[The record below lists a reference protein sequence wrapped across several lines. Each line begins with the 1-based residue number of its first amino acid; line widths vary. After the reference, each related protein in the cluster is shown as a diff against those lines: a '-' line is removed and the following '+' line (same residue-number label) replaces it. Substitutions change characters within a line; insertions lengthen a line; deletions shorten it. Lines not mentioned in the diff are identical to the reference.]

1 VKTPVEPN
9 EERGADS
16 TDSESRASSLVGK
29 TDPAVA
35 RSVLHRIAVAGG
47 CLAVREVLNPE
58 DFEIRR
64 PVLVLLHG
72 FTGSSQAWAEVAS
85 LLTGAFRVLCP
96 DLPGHGESEFDDLS
110 SACTMDFTVAALAE
124 ALTKLSIDDYSLA
137 GYSLGGR
144 VALHCA
150 LEDST
155 RISRLVLEGTSPG
168 IADDQERRSRKHT
181 DDELARFIENSS
193 IEEFVDRWEQVP
205 VLTSQRGLPEKVRA
219 SLRARRLA
227 CSKPGLAASLRGMG
241 TGTQSW
247 LGGRLGQIHVPTL
260 LIAGAEDEKFKE
272 IAKFMDA
279 RIPDSA
285 RVIVDT
291 TGHSVHLEAP
301 KAYAE
306 AILSFAAKARA
317 SNGTEQ

>member
-16 TDSESRASSLVGK
+16 TDAESRASSLVGK
-29 TDPAVA
+29 TDPDVA

-47 CLAVREVLNPE
+47 CLAVREILNPE

-96 DLPGHGESEFDDLS
+96 DLPGHGESEFEDLS
-110 SACTMDFTVAALAE
+110 SACTMDFTVAVLAE
-124 ALTKLSIDDYSLA
+124 ALTKLSIDDYSL
-137 GYSLGGR
+137 SLGGR

-181 DDELARFIENSS
+181 DDELAQFIKNSS

-205 VLTSQRGLPEKVRA
+205 VLTSQRGLPEKVCV

-317 SNGTEQ
+317 SNDTEQ